1 MAQEEKYPIPSI
13 TQELKSCK
21 TLVTRVWERNGG
33 YGQTGVIHEY
43 SWIGRI
49 TGNFPKYHRLPMVG
63 NN

>member
-49 TGNFPKYHRLPMVG
+49 AGNFPKYHR
-63 NN
+63 